1 MGTHPI
7 FESDFD
13 CLTEMISRLS
23 FSLRPVLLKQSFRSV
38 YVTSVAARGRPS
50 NIPDGAIET
59 RRETRKETPKETQK
73 ENRNAMIDEE
83 WDTTP
88 RNVWI
93 SDSLPETAVL
103 KQHSLNPKFDAENI
117 LKNSKLGFTS
127 RTLSSMAV
135 SGFLFT
141 GLLVY
146 FPGTLG
152 LVMALMPIT
161 IAQQIFPPRAF
172 ESRLQKAS
180 AIYFDPSTGITSI
193 PLTNTD
199 YVSPKM
205 LKKIDEIPYII
216 VNIPPVLNE
225 TGHEAI
231 IKEAES
237 LERFSHIF
245 DKKET
250 KFDKISG
257 NIGGIMAKKIA
268 TKIVTNLAENKV
280 NPVGKNR
287 ARGAALLMIDQEIPI
302 RPLSN
307 TSTDGIATLISIDLE
322 KASEDEAWLS
332 TDLMQYMKE
341 RKEKEQPFE
350 PPFKKPEK

>member
-50 NIPDGAIET
+50 NISKEEIET

-73 ENRNAMIDEE
+73 ENRKATIDEE

-88 RNVWI
+88 RNIWI
-93 SDSLPETAVL
+93 SDSLPATAAL

-231 IKEAES
+231 IKEA
-237 LERFSHIF
+237 
-245 DKKET
+245 
-250 KFDKISG
+250 KFDKLSG

-268 TKIVTNLAENKV
+268 TKIVTNLEENKV

-307 TSTDGIATLISIDLE
+307 TSTNGIATLISIDLE

>member
-50 NIPDGAIET
+50 NISKEEIET

-73 ENRNAMIDEE
+73 ENRKATIDEE

-88 RNVWI
+88 RNIWI
-93 SDSLPETAVL
+93 SDSLPATAAL

-180 AIYFDPSTGITSI
+180 AIYFDPSTGVTSI

-225 TGHEAI
+225 TGNEAI

-237 LERFSHIF
+237 LESSVLR
-245 DKKET
+245 
-250 KFDKISG
+250 
-257 NIGGIMAKKIA
+257 
-268 TKIVTNLAENKV
+268 IVLV
-280 NPVGKNR
+280 
-287 ARGAALLMIDQEIPI
+287 
-302 RPLSN
+302 
-307 TSTDGIATLISIDLE
+307 
-322 KASEDEAWLS
+322 
-332 TDLMQYMKE
+332 
-341 RKEKEQPFE
+341 
-350 PPFKKPEK
+350 

>member
-38 YVTSVAARGRPS
+38 YFNSVAARGRPS
-50 NIPDGAIET
+50 NISKEEI
-59 RRETRKETPKETQK
+59 ETRKETPKETQK
-73 ENRNAMIDEE
+73 ENRKATIDEE

-88 RNVWI
+88 RNIWI
-93 SDSLPETAVL
+93 SDSLPATATL

-180 AIYFDPSTGITSI
+180 AIYFDPSTGVTSI

-199 YVSPKM
+199 YVCPKM

-216 VNIPPVLNE
+216 V
-225 TGHEAI
+225 
-231 IKEAES
+231 
-237 LERFSHIF
+237 
-245 DKKET
+245 
-250 KFDKISG
+250 
-257 NIGGIMAKKIA
+257 
-268 TKIVTNLAENKV
+268 
-280 NPVGKNR
+280 
-287 ARGAALLMIDQEIPI
+287 
-302 RPLSN
+302 
-307 TSTDGIATLISIDLE
+307 
-322 KASEDEAWLS
+322 
-332 TDLMQYMKE
+332 
-341 RKEKEQPFE
+341 
-350 PPFKKPEK
+350 